1 MRKGKKKEL
10 VCAQFEM
17 RTCRQGRARDSP
29 QGEVRSLVTV
39 TRTRRNEPRKCVQVL
54 RKHRF

>member
-17 RTCRQGRARDSP
+17 RTCQQGHARDSP